1 MAVKGI
7 ESWGF
12 KLCPTKDKEIFDYES
27 IESPKNKM
35 RSYLIFPGVYVVY
48 IDFKEKYSSENSI
61 ESSNYGYRIAYSY
74 EGNYFTYINNSKVL
88 INRQLF
94 VGKYIPK
101 SKKSYTNREKTTA
114 FNIVIN
120 PNNLDISKD
129 YYKILQTFV
138 NKFKN
143 ISDVGY
149 TSSDKDLLE
158 AANQLIL
165 YLKEENKS
173 LIAIKTLE
181 LICLISD
188 RKISDNRS
196 RYYKKQGEDQIFEI
210 ESYLR
215 KNLANDISLDFLV
228 DKFKIS
234 KSSLNNKFIS
244 EFQYTPMRYLN
255 IIRMMKAQELL
266 INTNKEIGQIA
277 EDLGFAEQS
286 NFTRNFKIYSGL
298 CPSKYRKI
306 YKNVLIKKENVYDK

>member
-12 KLCPTKDKEIFDYES
+12 KLYPSKDKDIFDYES

-35 RSYLIFPGVYVVY
+35 RSYLVFPGVYVIY
-48 IDFKEKYSSENSI
+48 IDFKEKYSVENSI
-61 ESSNYGYRIAYSY
+61 KSGNYGFRIAYSY
-74 EGNYFTYINNSKVL
+74 EGNYFTYINNNKVL

-94 VGKYIPK
+94 IGKYIPK
-101 SKKSYTNREKTTA
+101 ARESYTDRGKTTA

-120 PNNLDISKD
+120 PDQFDMSKD
-129 YYKILQTFV
+129 YYKILQVFV

-143 ISDVGY
+143 ISDVGCIL
-149 TSSDKDLLE
+149 SDKNLIDV
-158 AANQLIL
+158 ANQLIL
-165 YLKEENKS
+165 YLREEDKN

-181 LICLISD
+181 LICLISY
-188 RKISDNRS
+188 RKISDNRN
-196 RYYKKQGEDQIFEI
+196 RYYKKQGESQILEI
-210 ESYLR
+210 ESYIR
-215 KNLANDISLDFLV
+215 KNLANDISLDLLV
-228 DKFKIS
+228 EKFKIS

-255 IIRMMKAQELL
+255 TIRMMKAQELL

-277 EDLGFAEQS
+277 EELGFAEQS

-298 CPSKYRKI
+298 CPSKYRKV
-306 YKNVLIKKENVYDK
+306 YKK